1 MQRGL
6 DRHAAESLSRSV
18 NAENGLIGRKGA
30 RAMISEPQQAR
41 RDPIIVAR
49 SHQPWSDRLGA
60 AWNDTICLL
69 GRILIGGIFV
79 QSGFQKLMGL
89 DAFAAGLA
97 RNGIPTD
104 IAPILAPIGAGVEF
118 VGGLAIVFGLMTRYA
133 AVLMIVFVIVA
144 TLISHRFWVLQG
156 AERRT
161 QTVQFA
167 KNVAIIG
174 GFLFAFVAGGG
185 RLSLDHWRRRVG

>member
-1 MQRGL
+1 MSTITRRSCPNQSA
-6 DRHAAESLSRSV
+6 HAA
-18 NAENGLIGRKGA
+18 
-30 RAMISEPQQAR
+30 
-41 RDPIIVAR
+41 IVA
-49 SHQPWSDRLGA
+49 SQPWIDRTAA
-60 AWNDTICLL
+60 AWSDVICLL

-97 RNGIPTD
+97 RDGIPGA
-104 IAPILAPIGAGVEF
+104 IAQVLAPIGAAVEF

-144 TLISHRFWVLQG
+144 TLISHRFWALRG

-161 QTVQFA
+161 QAVQFA
-167 KNVAIIG
+167 KNAAIVG
-174 GFLFAFVAGGG
+174 GFLFVFATGAG
-185 RLSLDHWRRRVG
+185 RVSLDRWWRSVE

>member
-1 MQRGL
+1 MRWRRASSIGSMRSDQPSIERV
-6 DRHAAESLSRSV
+6 AA
-18 NAENGLIGRKGA
+18 GWG
-30 RAMISEPQQAR
+30 
-41 RDPIIVAR
+41 
-49 SHQPWSDRLGA
+49 
-60 AWNDTICLL
+60 DTILLL

-79 QSGFQKLMGL
+79 QSGFGKLMGL

-97 RNGIPTD
+97 GRGIP
-104 IAPILAPIGAGVEF
+104 AGVASALASIGASVEF

-133 AVLMIVFVIVA
+133 AVAMIAFVIVA
-144 TLISHRFWVLQG
+144 TLISHRFWALQG

-174 GFLFAFVAGGG
+174 GFLFAFVIGGG
-185 RLSLDHWRRRVG
+185 RYSVDRWWRRTE

>member
-1 MQRGL
+1 MTSVTRPNQSTRGATAS
-6 DRHAAESLSRSV
+6 D
-18 NAENGLIGRKGA
+18 
-30 RAMISEPQQAR
+30 
-41 RDPIIVAR
+41 
-49 SHQPWSDRLGA
+49 QPWIDRAAA
-60 AWNDTICLL
+60 AWSDAICLL

-97 RNGIPTD
+97 RNGIPGA
-104 IAPILAPIGAGVEF
+104 IAQVLAPIGATVEF

-144 TLISHRFWVLQG
+144 TLISHRFWALQG

-161 QTVQFA
+161 QAVQFA
-167 KNVAIIG
+167 KNAAIVG
-174 GFLFAFVAGGG
+174 GFLSSFSPPARAA
-185 RLSLDHWRRRVG
+185 